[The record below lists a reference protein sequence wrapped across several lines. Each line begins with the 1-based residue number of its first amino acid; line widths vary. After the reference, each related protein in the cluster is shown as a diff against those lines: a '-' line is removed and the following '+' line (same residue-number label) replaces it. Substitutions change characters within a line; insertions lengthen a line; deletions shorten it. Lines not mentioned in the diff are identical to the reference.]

1 MTSRDDPNDLVPDEI
16 EEGLNVVTLTAGG
29 IVGAGALTQLVID
42 TLEGRDL
49 TGALKEQFGINQLED
64 AFEEMDKNGR

>member
-1 MTSRDDPNDLVPDEI
+1 MTTRDDPNDLVPDEI
-16 EEGLNVVTLTAGG
+16 EEVLNVVTLTAGG